1 MARVEFKELRD
12 EIEMKL
18 RESEEVHRKSDNFAE
33 EVERHWRMVWAS
45 LGPHP
50 YETGAYEASITVIK
64 TYLREKQGRVPKG
77 MRGPNGERPGTYTSE
92 TLYSYSVGSDHPEA
106 MLIEYG
112 TGPDIN
118 GVGSW
123 YGPHKITGKMGWH
136 KTPNTPTRAF
146 HPAAKTVLHFHGT
159 M

>member
-1 MARVEFKELRD
+1 MSRIEFKKLRD

-18 RESEEVHRKSDNFAE
+18 RESEEVHRKSDYFAD
-33 EVERHWRMVWAS
+33 EVADRWELEWEMM
-45 LGPHP
+45 GPHP
-50 YETGAYEASITVIK
+50 WEKGAYKASITVIK
-64 TYLREKQGRVPKG
+64 TFLRNKQGRIPKG
-77 MRGPNGERPGTYTSE
+77 MPGAGRYTNE
-92 TLYSYSVGSDHPEA
+92 VLYSYSVGSDHPVA
-106 MLIEYG
+106 HLIEYG

-118 GVGSW
+118 GVGRW
-123 YGPHKITGKMGWH
+123 YGPHKKTGKMGWH

>member
-1 MARVEFKELRD
+1 MARIEFKELRD

-45 LGPHP
+45 MGPHP
-50 YETGAYEASITVIK
+50 YETGAYEDSITVIK
-64 TYLREKQGRVPKG
+64 TFLRNKQGRIPKG
-77 MRGPNGERPGTYTSE
+77 MPGAGRYTNE
-92 TLYSYSVGSDHPEA
+92 VLYSYSVGSDHPVA
-106 MLIEYG
+106 HLIEYG

-118 GVGSW
+118 GVGRW
-123 YGPHKITGKMGWH
+123 YGPHKKTGKMGWH